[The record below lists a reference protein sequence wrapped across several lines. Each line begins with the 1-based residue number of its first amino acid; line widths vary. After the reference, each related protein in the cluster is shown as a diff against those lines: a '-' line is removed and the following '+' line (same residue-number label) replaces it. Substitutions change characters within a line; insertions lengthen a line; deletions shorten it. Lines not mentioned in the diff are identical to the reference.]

1 MRIRN
6 LQRME
11 QEVVTKNVQEPD
23 FNYSGLYSYADYLQ
37 WTIQERLELIKGK
50 IFRMS
55 PAPTSTHQRLSQSI
69 NRELL
74 NFLAGKKC
82 EVFVAPFDV
91 RLPKKSK
98 RNEDIFTV
106 VQPDLCVIC
115 DPEKIDERGC
125 LGAPDIVVEILSPSN
140 NRKELKN
147 KFEVYEESG
156 VKEYWIVSP
165 QDHTF
170 LMYTLTYGKFIPSR
184 LMTEGDVVKCAV
196 LPGFVLDLEN
206 LFGSLPAVQK

>member
-1 MRIRN
+1 
-6 LQRME
+6 ME
-11 QEVVTKNVQEPD
+11 QEVITKKVNEPD
-23 FNYSGLYSYADYLQ
+23 FSYTGLYSYADYLK
-37 WTIQERLELIKGK
+37 WTIEERLELIKGK

-55 PAPTSTHQRLSQSI
+55 PAPTSTHQRLSQYI

-82 EVFVAPFDV
+82 EVFVVPFDV

-147 KFEVYEESG
+147 KYEAYEESG

-165 QDHTF
+165 QDYTF
-170 LMYTLTYGKFIPSR
+170 LVYTLVNGSFVPSR
-184 LMTEGDVVKCAV
+184 LMTEGDVVRSEV
-196 LPGFVLDLEN
+196 LPGFVLDLEA
-206 LFGSLPAVQK
+206 LFSSLPAAQR